1 MKKIRVTFVCLGNF
15 CRSPMAEL
23 VLKKM
28 VKERGL
34 ASSFE
39 ITSCGTFSYEEGTP
53 IHDSAKQTLRAHG
66 VDGEHTAR
74 KVTREDVEKS
84 DYLLVMDESNY
95 RDVTEFAGDAGKEKI
110 FLLLSFTP
118 RGGEIADPWFTH
130 DFEKAYSDIA
140 EGCRCFLD
148 FVLKKD
154 VSVQK

>member
-1 MKKIRVTFVCLGNF
+1 MRITFVCLGNI

-39 ITSCGTFSYEEGTP
+39 ITSCGTFSYEEGSP
-53 IHDSAKQTLRAHG
+53 LYAPASRTLRAHG
-66 VDGEHTAR
+66 VEGEHTAR
-74 KVTREDVEKS
+74 KVTRDDVEKS

-95 RDVTEFAGDAGKEKI
+95 RDLTEFAGDAGKGKI

-118 RGGEIADPWFTH
+118 RGGAVADPWFTR
-130 DFEKAYSDIA
+130 DFEKAYADIE

-148 FVLKKD
+148 FVLQKD
-154 VSVQK
+154 VPVQK